1 MSQSEQ
7 KEVDLKRY
15 KKKSQAKEIWNRM
28 KKNKP
33 AMVGLVIISIFVL
46 VAIFA
51 DVLAGYDKAIG
62 PNIAERLQPP
72 SASHWFG
79 TDEYGRDEFAR
90 IIHGARVSLSIGVIT
105 VSIAILVGGIIGAIA
120 GYFGGKLDNIIMRL
134 MDTIMAIPPIL
145 LTLAIVAALGT
156 GLTNLLIA
164 ITIASFPIF
173 ARVIRSVV
181 LPVVGQDFIE
191 AARACGTSDRRI
203 ILRHILPNAI
213 GPIIVQATMA
223 VAGMIITAA
232 ALSFIG
238 MGIQPPNPEWGSMLS
253 SSREYMMTSPYLT
266 FIPGIAIIL
275 ASLSLNLLGDGLRDA
290 LDPKLRK

>member
-1 MSQSEQ
+1 MSQNEE
-7 KEVDLKRY
+7 KELDLKRY

-33 AMVGLVIISIFVL
+33 AMVGLVIISIFIL

-51 DVLAGYDKAIG
+51 DVLASYDKAID

-90 IIHGARVSLSIGVIT
+90 IIHGGRVSLSIGVIS

-191 AARACGTSDRRI
+191 AARACGTSDSRI

-238 MGIQPPNPEWGSMLS
+238 MGIQPPKPEWGSMLS